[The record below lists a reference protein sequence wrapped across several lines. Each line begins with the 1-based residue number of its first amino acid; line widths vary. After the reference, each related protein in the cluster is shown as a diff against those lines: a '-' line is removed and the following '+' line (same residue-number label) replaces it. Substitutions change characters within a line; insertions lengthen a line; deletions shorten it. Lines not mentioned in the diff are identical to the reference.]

1 MTSLMKNENKKK
13 LIELENI
20 HVDLKSSFETISV
33 LKGINLKIFK
43 NESVGIIGESGAGKS
58 TLIMCIAGLELISK
72 GKILFNNLPIHNLKE
87 DDLALYR
94 SKNIGVIFQSFNLL
108 PSMTA
113 LENVN
118 LPIEISGNF
127 KNNNMAMELLT
138 AVGLKNRIFHYPHQ
152 LSGGEQQR
160 VAIARSLISN
170 PEILIADEPTGNLDS
185 KTSSNVMSL
194 LKSINQK
201 MGTTFLLV
209 THDSTVAKQC
219 SRILNMDDGE
229 IISDEQS
236 LEEE

>member
-1 MTSLMKNENKKK
+1 MISKIKNKNKKK

-20 HVDLKSSFETISV
+20 HVDLKSSFETINV

-43 NESVGIIGESGAGKS
+43 NESIGIIGESGAGKS

-72 GKILFNNLPIHNLKE
+72 GKIFFNNLPIHNLKE

-94 SKNIGVIFQSFNLL
+94 SENIGVIFQSFNLL

-127 KNNNMAMELLT
+127 KNNKMAMELLT

-170 PEILIADEPTGNLDS
+170 PEILIADEPTGNLDKKNS
-185 KTSSNVMSL
+185 EDVIKL
-194 LKSINQK
+194 LFKLKKDFGSTLI
-201 MGTTFLLV
+201 LV
-209 THDSTVAKQC
+209 THDTSMAKLC
-219 SRILNMDDGE
+219 DRIIKIDNGL
-229 IISDEQS
+229 IVK
-236 LEEE
+236 

>member
-1 MTSLMKNENKKK
+1 MKNENKKK

-20 HVDLKSSFETISV
+20 HVDLKSAFETINV

-58 TLIMCIAGLELISK
+58 TLVMCIAGLELITK
-72 GKILFNNLPIHNLKE
+72 GEIFFKNSPIHNLNE
-87 DDLALYR
+87 DDLAVYR
-94 SKNIGVIFQSFNLL
+94 SKNIGVIFQAFNLL

-118 LPIEISGNF
+118 LPIEIAGSF
-127 KNNNMAMELLT
+127 KNNKMAIELLT

-170 PEILIADEPTGNLDS
+170 PEILIADEPTGNLDKRNS
-185 KTSSNVMSL
+185 EDVIKL
-194 LKSINQK
+194 LFKLKKDFGSTLI
-201 MGTTFLLV
+201 LV
-209 THDSTVAKQC
+209 THDTSVSKLC
-219 SRILNMDDGE
+219 DRIIKIDNGLIVE
-229 IISDEQS
+229 
-236 LEEE
+236 

>member
-20 HVDLKSSFETISV
+20 HVDLKSSFETINV

-43 NESVGIIGESGAGKS
+43 NESVSIIGESGAGKS

-127 KNNNMAMELLT
+127 KNNKMAMELLT

-170 PEILIADEPTGNLDS
+170 PEILIADEPTGNLDKRNS
-185 KTSSNVMSL
+185 EDVIKIL
-194 LKSINQK
+194 FQLKKDNGSTLI
-201 MGTTFLLV
+201 LV
-209 THDSTVAKQC
+209 THDTSVAKLC
-219 SRILNMDDGE
+219 DRIVKIDNGL
-229 IISDEQS
+229 IVK
-236 LEEE
+236 

>member
-20 HVDLKSSFETISV
+20 HVDLKSSFETINV

-94 SKNIGVIFQSFNLL
+94 SKNIGIIFQSFNLL

-127 KNNNMAMELLT
+127 KNNTMAIELLT

-170 PEILIADEPTGNLDS
+170 PEILIADEPTGNLDKKNS
-185 KTSSNVMSL
+185 EDVIKL
-194 LKSINQK
+194 LFKLKKDFGSTLI
-201 MGTTFLLV
+201 LV
-209 THDSTVAKQC
+209 THDTSVAKLC
-219 SRILNMDDGE
+219 DRIIKIDNGL
-229 IISDEQS
+229 IVK
-236 LEEE
+236 

>member
-1 MTSLMKNENKKK
+1 
-13 LIELENI
+13 
-20 HVDLKSSFETISV
+20 
-33 LKGINLKIFK
+33 
-43 NESVGIIGESGAGKS
+43 
-58 TLIMCIAGLELISK
+58 MCIAGLELISK
-72 GKILFNNLPIHNLKE
+72 GKIFFNNLPIHNLKE

-127 KNNNMAMELLT
+127 KNNKMAMELLT

-170 PEILIADEPTGNLDS
+170 PEILIADEPTGNLDKRNS
-185 KTSSNVMSL
+185 EDVIKL
-194 LKSINQK
+194 LFQLKKDFGSTLI
-201 MGTTFLLV
+201 LV
-209 THDSTVAKQC
+209 THDTSVAKLC
-219 SRILNMDDGE
+219 DRIIKIDNGL
-229 IISDEQS
+229 IVK
-236 LEEE
+236 

>member
-1 MTSLMKNENKKK
+1 MKNENKKK

-20 HVDLKSSFETISV
+20 HVDLKSAFETINV

-58 TLIMCIAGLELISK
+58 TLVMCIAGLELISK
-72 GKILFNNLPIHNLKE
+72 GKIFFKNSPIHNLIE
-87 DDLALYR
+87 DDLAIYR
-94 SKNIGVIFQSFNLL
+94 SKNIGVIFQAFNLL

-118 LPIEISGNF
+118 LPIEIAGSF
-127 KNNNMAMELLT
+127 KNNKMAIELLT

-170 PEILIADEPTGNLDS
+170 PEILIADEPTGNLDKRNS
-185 KTSSNVMSL
+185 EDVIKL
-194 LKSINQK
+194 LFKLKKDFGSTLI
-201 MGTTFLLV
+201 LV
-209 THDSTVAKQC
+209 THDTSVAKLC
-219 SRILNMDDGE
+219 DRIIKIDNGLIAE
-229 IISDEQS
+229 
-236 LEEE
+236 

>member
-20 HVDLKSSFETISV
+20 HVDLKSSFETINV

-72 GKILFNNLPIHNLKE
+72 GKILFNNSPIHNLKE

-127 KNNNMAMELLT
+127 KNNKMAMELLT

-170 PEILIADEPTGNLDS
+170 PEILIADEPTGNLDKKNS
-185 KTSSNVMSL
+185 EDVIKL
-194 LKSINQK
+194 LFKLKKDFGSTLI
-201 MGTTFLLV
+201 LV
-209 THDSTVAKQC
+209 THDTSMAKLC
-219 SRILNMDDGE
+219 DRIIKIDNGL
-229 IISDEQS
+229 IVK
-236 LEEE
+236 

>member
-13 LIELENI
+13 LIELENV
-20 HVDLKSSFETISV
+20 HVDLKSSFETINV

-127 KNNNMAMELLT
+127 KNNKMAMELLT

-170 PEILIADEPTGNLDS
+170 PEILIADEPTGNLDKKNS
-185 KTSSNVMSL
+185 EDVIKL
-194 LKSINQK
+194 IFQLKKDFGSTLI
-201 MGTTFLLV
+201 LV
-209 THDSTVAKQC
+209 THDTSVARLC
-219 SRILNMDDGE
+219 DRIIKIDNGL
-229 IISDEQS
+229 IVK
-236 LEEE
+236 

>member
-20 HVDLKSSFETISV
+20 HVDLKSTFETINV

-113 LENVN
+113 IENVN

-127 KNNNMAMELLT
+127 KNNKMAMELLT

-170 PEILIADEPTGNLDS
+170 PEILIADEPTGNLDKKNS
-185 KTSSNVMSL
+185 EDVIKL
-194 LKSINQK
+194 IFQLKKDFGSTLI
-201 MGTTFLLV
+201 LV
-209 THDSTVAKQC
+209 THDTSVAKLC
-219 SRILNMDDGE
+219 DK
-229 IISDEQS
+229 IIKIDNG
-236 LEEE
+236 LIVK

>member
-1 MTSLMKNENKKK
+1 MTSKLKNENKKK
-13 LIELENI
+13 LIELENV
-20 HVDLKSSFETISV
+20 HVDLKSSFEIINV

-72 GKILFNNLPIHNLKE
+72 GKIFFNNLPIHNLKE

-94 SKNIGVIFQSFNLL
+94 SENIGVIFQSFNLL

-127 KNNNMAMELLT
+127 KNNKMAIELLT
-138 AVGLKNRIFHYPHQ
+138 AVGLKNRMFHYPHQ

-170 PEILIADEPTGNLDS
+170 PEILIADEPTGNLDKKNS
-185 KTSSNVMSL
+185 EDVIKL
-194 LKSINQK
+194 LFKLKKDFGSTLI
-201 MGTTFLLV
+201 LV
-209 THDSTVAKQC
+209 THDTSVAKLC
-219 SRILNMDDGE
+219 DRIIKIDNGL
-229 IISDEQS
+229 IVK
-236 LEEE
+236 

>member
-1 MTSLMKNENKKK
+1 MTSKIKNENKKK

-20 HVDLKSSFETISV
+20 HVDLKSSFETIRV

-43 NESVGIIGESGAGKS
+43 NESIGIIGESGAGKS

-72 GKILFNNLPIHNLKE
+72 GKIFFNNLPIHNLKE

-127 KNNNMAMELLT
+127 KNNKMAMELLT
-138 AVGLKNRIFHYPHQ
+138 AVGLQNRIFHYPHQ

-170 PEILIADEPTGNLDS
+170 PEILIADEPTGNLDKKNS
-185 KTSSNVMSL
+185 EDVIKL
-194 LKSINQK
+194 LFKLKKDFGSTLI
-201 MGTTFLLV
+201 LV
-209 THDSTVAKQC
+209 THDTSVAKLC
-219 SRILNMDDGE
+219 DRIIKIDNGLIVNK
-229 IISDEQS
+229 
-236 LEEE
+236 

>member
-1 MTSLMKNENKKK
+1 MKKMKNENKKK

-20 HVDLKSSFETISV
+20 HVDLKSSFETINV

-127 KNNNMAMELLT
+127 KNNKMAMELLT

-170 PEILIADEPTGNLDS
+170 PEILIADEPTGNLDKKNS
-185 KTSSNVMSL
+185 EDVIKL
-194 LKSINQK
+194 LFQLKQDFGSTLI
-201 MGTTFLLV
+201 LV
-209 THDSTVAKQC
+209 THDTSVAQLC
-219 SRILNMDDGE
+219 DRIIKLDNGL
-229 IISDEQS
+229 IVK
-236 LEEE
+236 

>member
-1 MTSLMKNENKKK
+1 MTPLMKNENKKK

-20 HVDLKSSFETISV
+20 HVDLKSSFETINV

-113 LENVN
+113 VENVN

-127 KNNNMAMELLT
+127 KNNKMAIDLLT

-170 PEILIADEPTGNLDS
+170 PEILIADEPTGNLDKKNS
-185 KTSSNVMSL
+185 EDVIKL
-194 LKSINQK
+194 LFKLKQNFGSTLI
-201 MGTTFLLV
+201 LV
-209 THDSTVAKQC
+209 THDTSVAQLC
-219 SRILNMDDGE
+219 DRIIKLDNGL
-229 IISDEQS
+229 IVK
-236 LEEE
+236 

>member
-1 MTSLMKNENKKK
+1 MKNENKKK

-20 HVDLKSSFETISV
+20 HVDLKSSFETINV

-72 GKILFNNLPIHNLKE
+72 GKILFNNMPIHNLKE

-113 LENVN
+113 VENVN

-127 KNNNMAMELLT
+127 KNNKMAIDLLT

-170 PEILIADEPTGNLDS
+170 PEILIADEPTGNLDKKNS
-185 KTSSNVMSL
+185 EDVIKL
-194 LKSINQK
+194 LFKLKQNFGSTLI
-201 MGTTFLLV
+201 LV
-209 THDSTVAKQC
+209 THDTSVAQLC
-219 SRILNMDDGE
+219 DRIIKLDNGL
-229 IISDEQS
+229 IVK
-236 LEEE
+236 

>member
-1 MTSLMKNENKKK
+1 MTSKIKNENKKK

-43 NESVGIIGESGAGKS
+43 NESIGIIGESGAGKS

-72 GKILFNNLPIHNLKE
+72 GKIFFNNLPIHNLKE

-94 SKNIGVIFQSFNLL
+94 SENIGVIFQSFNLL

-127 KNNNMAMELLT
+127 KNNKMAMELLT
-138 AVGLKNRIFHYPHQ
+138 AVGLKNRMFHYPHQ

-170 PEILIADEPTGNLDS
+170 PEILIADEPTGNLDKKNS
-185 KTSSNVMSL
+185 EDVIKL
-194 LKSINQK
+194 LFKLKKDFGSTLI
-201 MGTTFLLV
+201 LV
-209 THDSTVAKQC
+209 THDTSVAKLC
-219 SRILNMDDGE
+219 DRIIKIDNGL
-229 IISDEQS
+229 IVK
-236 LEEE
+236 

>member
-1 MTSLMKNENKKK
+1 MKNENKKN

-20 HVDLKSSFETISV
+20 HVDLKSSFETINV

-127 KNNNMAMELLT
+127 KNNKMAMELLT

-170 PEILIADEPTGNLDS
+170 PEILIADEPTGNLDKKNS
-185 KTSSNVMSL
+185 EDVIKL
-194 LKSINQK
+194 IFQLKKDFGSTLI
-201 MGTTFLLV
+201 LV
-209 THDSTVAKQC
+209 THDTSVAKLC
-219 SRILNMDDGE
+219 DRIIKIDNGL
-229 IISDEQS
+229 IVK
-236 LEEE
+236 

>member
-1 MTSLMKNENKKK
+1 MKNENKEK

-20 HVDLKSSFETISV
+20 HVDLKSAFETINV

-58 TLIMCIAGLELISK
+58 TLVMCIAGLELISK
-72 GKILFNNLPIHNLKE
+72 GKIFFKNSPIHNLNE
-87 DDLALYR
+87 DDLAIYR
-94 SKNIGVIFQSFNLL
+94 SKNIGVIFQAFNLL

-118 LPIEISGNF
+118 LPIEIAGNF
-127 KNNNMAMELLT
+127 KNNKMAIELLT

-170 PEILIADEPTGNLDS
+170 PEILIADEPTGNLDKRNS
-185 KTSSNVMSL
+185 EDVIKLL
-194 LKSINQK
+194 LKLKKDFGSTLI
-201 MGTTFLLV
+201 LV
-209 THDSTVAKQC
+209 THDTSVAKLC
-219 SRILNMDDGE
+219 DRIIKIDNGLIAE
-229 IISDEQS
+229 
-236 LEEE
+236 

>member
-1 MTSLMKNENKKK
+1 MISLMKNENKKK

-20 HVDLKSSFETISV
+20 HVDLKSSFETINV

-127 KNNNMAMELLT
+127 KNNKMAMELLT

-170 PEILIADEPTGNLDS
+170 PEILIADEPTGNLDKKNS
-185 KTSSNVMSL
+185 EDVIKL
-194 LKSINQK
+194 IFQLKKDFGSTLI
-201 MGTTFLLV
+201 LV
-209 THDSTVAKQC
+209 THDTSVAKLC
-219 SRILNMDDGE
+219 DRIIKIDNGL
-229 IISDEQS
+229 IVK
-236 LEEE
+236 

>member
-20 HVDLKSSFETISV
+20 HVDLKSSFETINV

-127 KNNNMAMELLT
+127 KNNKMAMELLT

-170 PEILIADEPTGNLDS
+170 PEILIADEPTGNLDKKNS
-185 KTSSNVMSL
+185 EDVIKFL
-194 LKSINQK
+194 FQLKKDFGSTLI
-201 MGTTFLLV
+201 LV
-209 THDSTVAKQC
+209 THNTFVAKLC
-219 SRILNMDDGE
+219 DRIIKIDNGL
-229 IISDEQS
+229 IVK
-236 LEEE
+236 

>member
-1 MTSLMKNENKKK
+1 MTSKIKNNNKKK

-43 NESVGIIGESGAGKS
+43 DESVGIIGESGAGKS

-72 GKILFNNLPIHNLKE
+72 GKIFFNNLPIHNLKE

-94 SKNIGVIFQSFNLL
+94 SENIGIIFQSFNLL

-127 KNNNMAMELLT
+127 KNNKMATELLT
-138 AVGLKNRIFHYPHQ
+138 AVGLKNRLFHYPHQ

-170 PEILIADEPTGNLDS
+170 PEILIADEPTGNLDKKNS
-185 KTSSNVMSL
+185 EDVIKL
-194 LKSINQK
+194 LFKLKKDFGSTLI
-201 MGTTFLLV
+201 LV
-209 THDSTVAKQC
+209 THDTSVAKLC
-219 SRILNMDDGE
+219 DRIIKIDNGL
-229 IISDEQS
+229 IVK
-236 LEEE
+236 

>member
-1 MTSLMKNENKKK
+1 MTSKMKNENKKK
-13 LIELENI
+13 LIEIENI
-20 HVDLKSSFETISV
+20 HVDLKSSFETINV

-127 KNNNMAMELLT
+127 KNNKMAMELLT

-170 PEILIADEPTGNLDS
+170 PEILIADEPTGNLDKKNS
-185 KTSSNVMSL
+185 EDVIKL
-194 LKSINQK
+194 IFQLKKDFGSTLI
-201 MGTTFLLV
+201 LV
-209 THDSTVAKQC
+209 THDTSVAKLC
-219 SRILNMDDGE
+219 DRIIKIDNGL
-229 IISDEQS
+229 IVK
-236 LEEE
+236 

>member
-1 MTSLMKNENKKK
+1 MKNENKKK

-20 HVDLKSSFETISV
+20 HVDLKSAFETINV

-58 TLIMCIAGLELISK
+58 TLVMCIAGLELISK
-72 GKILFNNLPIHNLKE
+72 GKIFFKNSPIHNLNE
-87 DDLALYR
+87 DDLALFR

-127 KNNNMAMELLT
+127 KNNKMAIELLT

-170 PEILIADEPTGNLDS
+170 PEILIADEPTGNLDKRNS
-185 KTSSNVMSL
+185 EDVIKL
-194 LKSINQK
+194 LFKLKKDFGSTLI
-201 MGTTFLLV
+201 LV
-209 THDSTVAKQC
+209 THDTSVAKLC
-219 SRILNMDDGE
+219 DRIIKIDNGLIAE
-229 IISDEQS
+229 
-236 LEEE
+236 

>member
-1 MTSLMKNENKKK
+1 MAPLMKNENKKK

-20 HVDLKSSFETISV
+20 HVDLKSSFETINV

-43 NESVGIIGESGAGKS
+43 NESVGIIGKSGAGKS

-127 KNNNMAMELLT
+127 KNNKMAMELLT

-170 PEILIADEPTGNLDS
+170 PEILIADEPTGNLDKKNS
-185 KTSSNVMSL
+185 EDVIKL
-194 LKSINQK
+194 LFQLKQDFGSTLI
-201 MGTTFLLV
+201 LV
-209 THDSTVAKQC
+209 THDTSVAQLC
-219 SRILNMDDGE
+219 DRIIKLDNGL
-229 IISDEQS
+229 IVK
-236 LEEE
+236 

>member
-1 MTSLMKNENKKK
+1 MKNENKKK

-20 HVDLKSSFETISV
+20 HVDLKSSFETINV

-43 NESVGIIGESGAGKS
+43 SESVGIIGESGAGKS

-72 GKILFNNLPIHNLKE
+72 GKIIFNNLPIHNLKE

-127 KNNNMAMELLT
+127 KHNKMAMELLT

-170 PEILIADEPTGNLDS
+170 PEILIADEPTGNLDKKNS
-185 KTSSNVMSL
+185 EDVIKL
-194 LKSINQK
+194 LFQLKQDFGSTLI
-201 MGTTFLLV
+201 LV
-209 THDSTVAKQC
+209 THDTSVAKLC
-219 SRILNMDDGE
+219 DRIIKIDNGL
-229 IISDEQS
+229 IVK
-236 LEEE
+236 

>member
-20 HVDLKSSFETISV
+20 HVDLKSSFETINV

-127 KNNNMAMELLT
+127 KNNKMAMELLT

-170 PEILIADEPTGNLDS
+170 PEILIADEPTVNLDKKNS
-185 KTSSNVMSL
+185 EDVIKL
-194 LKSINQK
+194 IFQLKKDFGATLI
-201 MGTTFLLV
+201 LV
-209 THDSTVAKQC
+209 THDTSVAKLC
-219 SRILNMDDGE
+219 DRIIKIDNGL
-229 IISDEQS
+229 IVK
-236 LEEE
+236 